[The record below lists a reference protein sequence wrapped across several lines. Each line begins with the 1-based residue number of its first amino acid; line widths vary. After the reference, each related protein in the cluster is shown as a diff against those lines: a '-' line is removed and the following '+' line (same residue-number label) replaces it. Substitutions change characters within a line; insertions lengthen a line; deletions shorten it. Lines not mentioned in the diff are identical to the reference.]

1 MKQGTILIVDD
12 NRNILTT
19 VKMLLENTFEHI
31 VAIANPNN
39 IPAHLREN
47 KPDVVLLDMNFQSGI
62 NSGTRDFIGLDKSRR
77 CVRRPRWCCL
87 RRMPTSNWP

>member
-19 VKMLLENTFEHI
+19 VKMLLENIFEHI

-39 IPAHLREN
+39 I
-47 KPDVVLLDMNFQSGI
+47 
-62 NSGTRDFIGLDKSRR
+62 RR
-77 CVRRPRWCCL
+77 TCVRTSPTWCCS
-87 RRMPTSNWP
+87 T